1 MPVEAEAFN
10 ADILFVLPLRERS
23 REGGGWGERD
33 RDRESHTKT
42 QKREEERERERQKA
56 LETQT
61 NLEPVSKTGTGTGS
75 IFWARFWEGDQNKRL
90 LRTGP
95 GTEFSILLASGTGIG
110 TRTEIFEKT
119 PRNNWN
125 QALTRG

>member
-23 REGGGWGERD
+23 REGGAGRERE
-33 RDRESHTKT
+33 RERERESHTKT
-42 QKREEERERERQKA
+42 QKREGERDRERQKA
-56 LETQT
+56 LQTQT
-61 NLEPVSKTGTGTGS
+61 NVEPVSKTGTGTGS
-75 IFWARFWEGDQNKRL
+75 VFWARFWEGNENKRL

-110 TRTEIFEKT
+110 TRTEIFEI
-119 PRNNWN
+119 N
-125 QALTRG
+125 QEIIRTKG